1 MNPSLRPG
9 AHASVTDHSAAQ
21 PPPPSLGPNAVLL
34 LVPAIAHVSALY
46 AVAMVNPE
54 LHLRVSSAQAS
65 PVLAAEAARSILST
79 IAAGIPRATAGVG
92 ARAI

>member
-1 MNPSLRPG
+1 
-9 AHASVTDHSAAQ
+9 
-21 PPPPSLGPNAVLL
+21 
-34 LVPAIAHVSALY
+34 
-46 AVAMVNPE
+46 MVNPE

-65 PVLAAEAARSILST
+65 PVFAAEAARSILST